1 MITIS
6 PVLSDEAVPG
16 AAVIT
21 DEAALTARLDGV
33 GERLLRV
40 GYLRYKPGT
49 SLVAALR
56 LASGPAFAYAVGA
69 DSRPKLAKTICQA
82 PAGSVLISEP
92 GDRSADRPTGGRPR
106 PAGPR
111 RPAAD
116 PGEDRAGPRGHPVPD
131 RSRLQAATP
140 MGGSARSGRRPPP
153 DRAGVPTG
161 RSGRGSDRLADRL
174 PGGRGRWVPSLRA
187 TCRRR
192 GLVVTSWLHG
202 SPLDRLLTVRVRCP
216 PACWHE
222 VGVGLARLHSAAS
235 RPAGPTSARDER
247 LVPVEA
253 VATQLAQV
261 LPEVGIRVRG
271 LVDRLAA
278 AAPAVDREH
287 PVHGDFST
295 DQVIVDAGRED
306 RHHRLGPR
314 RLGRPGRRSGQSA
327 SGRAGPDGVRR
338 GPRRLRQRAAAA
350 HDPRLVPG
358 PGPVAPTAR
367 ATPPGSSR
375 LAGPDRC
382 PADRDRAAAM
392 TGSFDVALD
401 DLDRADLR
409 LRRSWPRAADHLLL
423 DLDDPVTG
431 QQVAGQWFA
440 DPAVAATV
448 AAATDGA
455 RSCGRVVVQ
464 PHGSD
469 RKLTALAPLL
479 RRPGARL
486 VAHRPERRAVVAL
499 DGGAHFAKVVP
510 ARRLGRLRHTTRRA
524 ADLPIRTPALVPD
537 DGPYL
542 TSGALPGT
550 PLSELL
556 AGPRCDEAL
565 CAVGGAVA
573 RLHGTAPPAGSS
585 VHGPGDELAVTE
597 GWEQWARSYGIPL
610 SPPVDT
616 PPPGRSRPRCA
627 SSTAIS
633 TTGSSCSAS
642 TPVDTSPRTVSACS
656 TSI

>member
-1 MITIS
+1 M
-6 PVLSDEAVPG
+6 
-16 AAVIT
+16 
-21 DEAALTARLDGV
+21 
-33 GERLLRV
+33 
-40 GYLRYKPGT
+40 
-49 SLVAALR
+49 
-56 LASGPAFAYAVGA
+56 SGWRACTP
-69 DSRPKLAKTICQA
+69 P
-82 PAGSVLISEP
+82 PAG
-92 GDRSADRPTGGRPR
+92 
-106 PAGPR
+106 
-111 RPAAD
+111 
-116 PGEDRAGPRGHPVPD
+116 RAG
-131 RSRLQAATP
+131 
-140 MGGSARSGRRPPP
+140 SA
-153 DRAGVPTG
+153 
-161 RSGRGSDRLADRL
+161 
-174 PGGRGRWVPSLRA
+174 
-187 TCRRR
+187 
-192 GLVVTSWLHG
+192 
-202 SPLDRLLTVRVRCP
+202 
-216 PACWHE
+216 
-222 VGVGLARLHSAAS
+222 
-235 RPAGPTSARDER
+235 SARDER
-247 LVPVEA
+247 LAPVEA

-261 LPEVGIRVRG
+261 LPELRDRVRA

-278 AAPAVDREH
+278 VGPAVDLEH

-295 DQVIVDAGRED
+295 DQVIVDAAGRIGITD
-306 RHHRLGPR
+306 WD
-314 RLGRPGRRSGQSA
+314 
-327 SGRAGPDGVRR
+327 RAGWADPAADLGSLRAAGLDPAAYDEVLD
-338 GPRRLRQRAAAA
+338 RLRQRAGAA
-350 HDPRLVPG
+350 HDRRLVPG
-358 PGPVAPTAR
+358 PGPAAPTAR
-367 ATPPGSSR
+367 ATPTGSAR
-375 LAGPDRC
+375 LAGPGRC
-382 PADRDRAAAM
+382 PADRARAAAM
-392 TGSFDVALD
+392 TGSFAVALD

-524 ADLPIRTPALVPD
+524 AALPIRTPALVPD

-565 CAVGGAVA
+565 RAVGGAVA

-597 GWEQWARSYGIPL
+597 GWERWARSYGIPL
-610 SPPVDT
+610 PPPVDA
-616 PPPGRSRPRCA
+616 PPPV
-627 SSTAIS
+627 
-633 TTGSSCSAS
+633 AS
-642 TPVDTSPRTVSACS
+642 TSLRLIHRDLHDGQFLLGVGRRRTLHRRRCRAARLRSDGGR
-656 TSI
+656 